1 MASKS
6 LRMEINMKE
15 SGKKIKQMEKAS
27 FGTLTETIMKGSG
40 RTIWLMEEDSTLRPT
55 GQAISANGKMTC
67 STDTVRRPG
76 LTSHHSKESIT
87 REPNTARASTTTP
100 TAQSTMA
107 SGSTTKSTESVPTPG
122 KTRKYI
128 KDSGKMEICVDKEY
142 LCGLMAVA
150 TKANT

>member
-1 MASKS
+1 
-6 LRMEINMKE
+6 MKE

-55 GQAISANGKMTC
+55 GQAISVNGKMTC
-67 STDTVRRPG
+67 SMGMVRRPE

-87 REPNTARASTTTP
+87 RELNTARASTTTP

-122 KTRKYI
+122 KIRKYI
-128 KDSGKMEICVDKEY
+128 KDRDRKSV
-142 LCGLMAVA
+142 V
-150 TKANT
+150 